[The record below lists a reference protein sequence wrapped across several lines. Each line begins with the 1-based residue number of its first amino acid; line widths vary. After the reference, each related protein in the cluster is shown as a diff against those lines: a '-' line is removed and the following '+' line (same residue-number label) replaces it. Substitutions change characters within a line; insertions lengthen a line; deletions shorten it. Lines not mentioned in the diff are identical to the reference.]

1 MRSTFLMR
9 KAKQVTRMEM
19 KFKINKWPRYL
30 CALLLIVFVLVVS
43 FAKDGKEE
51 KEIIFISK
59 TIDESVGFW
68 DSMMNGANMAAKE
81 YGIHLTVM
89 GPGAETEYEEQGRLI
104 REAIAL
110 KPDAIILAPSSYTET
125 VPYAKEIEGSKIEFV
140 LVDSLMEEA
149 MGRLVVATDNVEAGR
164 KMGDY
169 IKENVS
175 GNVSIGVVGHV
186 KGSSTA
192 VEREAGLREGLKEL
206 ESQITDVVFCD
217 SDYIKAYQVTKEM
230 LKKNPNI
237 NVIAG
242 LNEYSSVGAAQ
253 AVVELDL
260 EDEIFMVGFDS
271 SIKEVEYL
279 EAEVFDAIVVQKPLN
294 MGYLAVENTVKLLQN
309 KEIPQ
314 DIDSGS
320 ALITKDTMY
329 SPENQKLLFPF

>member
-1 MRSTFLMR
+1 
-9 KAKQVTRMEM
+9 MEM
-19 KFKINKWPRYL
+19 KFKKNKWPRYL
-30 CALLLIVFVLVVS
+30 CALLLVVFVLGIS
-43 FAKDGKEE
+43 FAKEGKEE
-51 KEIIFISK
+51 KEVIFISK

-68 DSMMNGANMAAKE
+68 DSMVNGANMAAKE
-81 YGIHLTVM
+81 YGVNLAVM
-89 GPGAETEYEEQGRLI
+89 GPEAETEYEEQGKLI

-110 KPDAIILAPSSYTET
+110 KPDAIVLAPSSYTET
-125 VPYAKEIEGSKIEFV
+125 VQYAKEIEDANIELV
-140 LVDSLMEEA
+140 LVDSLMAET
-149 MGRLVVATDNVEAGR
+149 MGRCVVATDNVEAGR

-169 IKENVS
+169 IQENFS
-175 GNVSIGVVGHV
+175 ENVSIGVVGHV

-192 VEREAGLREGLKEL
+192 VEREAGLREGLGEL
-206 ESQITDVVFCD
+206 EKQIAEVVFCD
-217 SDYIKAYQVTKEM
+217 SDYTKAYQVTKEM
-230 LKKNPNI
+230 LQKNPNI

-260 EDEIFMVGFDS
+260 ENKIFMVGFDS
-271 SIKEVEYL
+271 SLKEVEYL

-320 ALITKDTMY
+320 ALITKETMY

>member
-1 MRSTFLMR
+1 
-9 KAKQVTRMEM
+9 MEM
-19 KFKINKWPRYL
+19 KFKKNKWPRYL
-30 CALLLIVFVLVVS
+30 CALLLVVFVLGIS

-68 DSMMNGANMAAKE
+68 DSMVNGANMAAKE
-81 YGIHLTVM
+81 YGVNLAVM
-89 GPGAETEYEEQGRLI
+89 GPEAETEYEEQGKLI

-110 KPDAIILAPSSYTET
+110 KPDAIVLAPSSYTET
-125 VPYAKEIEGSKIEFV
+125 VQYAKEIEDANIELV
-140 LVDSLMEEA
+140 LVDSLMAET
-149 MGRLVVATDNVEAGR
+149 MGRCVVATDNVEAGR
-164 KMGDY
+164 KMGNY
-169 IKENVS
+169 IQEKFSE
-175 GNVSIGVVGHV
+175 NVSIGVVGHV

-192 VEREAGLREGLKEL
+192 VEREAGLREGLGEL
-206 ESQITDVVFCD
+206 EKQIAEVVFCD
-217 SDYIKAYQVTKEM
+217 SDYTKAYQVTKEM
-230 LKKNPNI
+230 LQKNPNI

-260 EDEIFMVGFDS
+260 ENKIFMVGFDS
-271 SIKEVEYL
+271 SLKEVEYL

>member
-1 MRSTFLMR
+1 
-9 KAKQVTRMEM
+9 MEM
-19 KFKINKWPRYL
+19 KFKKNKWPRYL
-30 CALLLIVFVLVVS
+30 CALLLVVFVLGIS

-68 DSMMNGANMAAKE
+68 DSMVNGANMAAKE
-81 YGIHLTVM
+81 YGVNLAVM
-89 GPGAETEYEEQGRLI
+89 GPEAETEYEEQGKLI

-110 KPDAIILAPSSYTET
+110 KPDAIVLAPSSYTET
-125 VPYAKEIEGSKIEFV
+125 VQYAKEIEDANIELV
-140 LVDSLMEEA
+140 LVDSLMAET
-149 MGRLVVATDNVEAGR
+149 MGRCVVATDNVEAGR

-169 IKENVS
+169 IQENFS
-175 GNVSIGVVGHV
+175 ENVSIGVVGHV

-192 VEREAGLREGLKEL
+192 VEREAGLREGLGEL
-206 ESQITDVVFCD
+206 EKQIAEVVFCD
-217 SDYIKAYQVTKEM
+217 SDYTKAYQVTKEM
-230 LKKNPNI
+230 LQKNPDI

-242 LNEYSSVGAAQ
+242 LNEYSSIGAAQ

-260 EDEIFMVGFDS
+260 ENKIFMVGFDS
-271 SIKEVEYL
+271 SLKEVEYL

>member
-1 MRSTFLMR
+1 
-9 KAKQVTRMEM
+9 
-19 KFKINKWPRYL
+19 
-30 CALLLIVFVLVVS
+30 
-43 FAKDGKEE
+43 
-51 KEIIFISK
+51 
-59 TIDESVGFW
+59 
-68 DSMMNGANMAAKE
+68 MAAKE
-81 YGIHLTVM
+81 YGVNLAVM
-89 GPGAETEYEEQGRLI
+89 GPEAETEYEEQGKLI

-110 KPDAIILAPSSYTET
+110 KPDAIVLAPSSYTET
-125 VPYAKEIEGSKIEFV
+125 VQYAKEIEDANIELV
-140 LVDSLMEEA
+140 LVDSLMAET
-149 MGRLVVATDNVEAGR
+149 MGRCVVATDNVEAGR
-164 KMGDY
+164 KMGGY
-169 IKENVS
+169 IREKFSE
-175 GNVSIGVVGHV
+175 NVSIGVVGHV

-192 VEREAGLREGLKEL
+192 VEREAGLREGLGEL
-206 ESQITDVVFCD
+206 EKQIAEVVFCD
-217 SDYIKAYQVTKEM
+217 SDYTKAYQVTKEM
-230 LKKNPNI
+230 LQKNPDI

-260 EDEIFMVGFDS
+260 ENKIFMVGFDS
-271 SIKEVEYL
+271 SLKEVEYL

>member
-1 MRSTFLMR
+1 
-9 KAKQVTRMEM
+9 MEM
-19 KFKINKWPRYL
+19 KFKKNKWPRYL
-30 CALLLIVFVLVVS
+30 CVLLLVVFVLGIS
-43 FAKDGKEE
+43 FAKEGKEE
-51 KEIIFISK
+51 KEVIFISK

-68 DSMMNGANMAAKE
+68 DSMVNGANMAAKE
-81 YGIHLTVM
+81 YGVNLAVM
-89 GPGAETEYEEQGRLI
+89 GPEAETEYEEQGKLI

-110 KPDAIILAPSSYTET
+110 KPDAIVLAPSSYTET
-125 VPYAKEIEGSKIEFV
+125 VQYAKEIEDANIELV
-140 LVDSLMEEA
+140 LVDSLMAET
-149 MGRLVVATDNVEAGR
+149 MGRCVVATDNVEAGR

-169 IKENVS
+169 IQENFS
-175 GNVSIGVVGHV
+175 ENVSIGVVGHV

-192 VEREAGLREGLKEL
+192 VEREAGLREGLGEL
-206 ESQITDVVFCD
+206 EKQIAEVVFCD
-217 SDYIKAYQVTKEM
+217 SDYTKAYQVTKEM
-230 LKKNPNI
+230 LQKNPNI

-260 EDEIFMVGFDS
+260 ENKIFMVGFDS
-271 SIKEVEYL
+271 SLKEVEYL

-320 ALITKDTMY
+320 ALITKETMY